1 MTLKD
6 EPGQDVLLFG
16 DKVLEICRRIDGT
29 GMGPKDL
36 VLLCEESFLKSESFE
51 LSVDESRLHREV
63 DLNPSKYTYEEIV
76 SQHKSHYRS
85 LLGQVLWNGEKY
97 KGETESPEILLLRE

>member
-16 DKVLEICRRIDGT
+16 DKVLVICRRIDGT

-36 VLLCEESFLKSESFE
+36 VILCEESFLKSGSFE
-51 LSVDESRLHREV
+51 FSIDSIILHREV
-63 DLNPSKYTYEEIV
+63 DLNPSKYTYE
-76 SQHKSHYRS
+76 
-85 LLGQVLWNGEKY
+85 
-97 KGETESPEILLLRE
+97 

>member
-1 MTLKD
+1 MIISHEKQVNSSSVRQLVSKLEKMTLKD

-36 VLLCEESFLKSESFE
+36 VILCEESFLKSESF
-51 LSVDESRLHREV
+51 
-63 DLNPSKYTYEEIV
+63 
-76 SQHKSHYRS
+76 
-85 LLGQVLWNGEKY
+85 
-97 KGETESPEILLLRE
+97 